1 MNDLIIGRYITQPGG
16 YKAFIPHHFPPKEYL
31 ELSDRI
37 IRKHTEAIRL
47 LGKLDGI
54 TELLPDKN
62 LFLRMFI
69 RKDACF
75 VRELHERLMLGA
87 RSTQLSYPGEF
98 RTSQNWISGTS
109 PENAKF
115 VPPPIPEMKEALSD
129 LEKFINAD
137 DSYLPLVKAALI
149 HAQFETIHPFNDDN
163 GRTGRMLII
172 MFLWDKK
179 LLEMPIL
186 YLSTFFKKHQS
197 YYYERLNGYHNGEV
211 CEWVEFFLDGV
222 IETANSAIKTCAAI
236 TKLREQDMIKI

>member
-1 MNDLIIGRYITQPGG
+1 
-16 YKAFIPHHFPPKEYL
+16 
-31 ELSDRI
+31 
-37 IRKHTEAIRL
+37 
-47 LGKLDGI
+47 
-54 TELLPDKN
+54 
-62 LFLRMFI
+62 
-69 RKDACF
+69 
-75 VRELHERLMLGA
+75 MLGA

-109 PENAKF
+109 PANAKF

-149 HAQFETIHPFNDDN
+149 HAQFETIHPFNDGN
-163 GRTGRMLII
+163 GRTGRMLIT

-197 YYYERLNGYHNGEV
+197 YYY
-211 CEWVEFFLDGV
+211 
-222 IETANSAIKTCAAI
+222 
-236 TKLREQDMIKI
+236 